1 MQKNFSFKGINRS
14 TDVALAQDGECVDI
28 VNMRM
33 SNGSLL
39 PMPQPVK
46 VAQLGKEYS
55 AIYWHGI
62 AECYVAI
69 TNDTNSTLH
78 FYDKDFAPIMMG
90 DAMLAIDGLR
100 GVKGVEFL
108 GNIVCC
114 MTAESIF
121 YLLFE
126 QGTYRALGERPAIPA
141 TDISVTSKISL
152 QPISPSRQR

>member
-62 AECYVAI
+62 AECYV
-69 TNDTNSTLH
+69 
-78 FYDKDFAPIMMG
+78 PV
-90 DAMLAIDGLR
+90 R
-100 GVKGVEFL
+100 
-108 GNIVCC
+108 
-114 MTAESIF
+114 
-121 YLLFE
+121 
-126 QGTYRALGERPAIPA
+126 
-141 TDISVTSKISL
+141 
-152 QPISPSRQR
+152 RQHH